1 MAFNEI
7 DSFLY
12 KFKHLWRAGLKTSLK
27 VEAENGEA
35 SISLTVGLGCV
46 PPPFYAQTPPSQY
59 RSVHRGPAYY
69 RRQERRRQAATA
81 TQPAQDDSAEQAQ
94 QEVDIENETQSNDLE
109 EVAVEAT
116 GCPEIQAEQA
126 ENTFNCD
133 LCDFNSKWK
142 NGLRI
147 HMTKKHSK
155 IEQLDG
161 HSEMEI
167 GNDKYSSTK
176 HYWKTG
182 YLGTMYQSYLDAK
195 EVIDESDLNPDDKE
209 KEMLRLLE
217 ARKSAFGTNFKHF
230 PPWSDR

>member
-1 MAFNEI
+1 M

-12 KFKHLWRAGLKTSLK
+12 KCNHLWCAGLKTSLK

-46 PPPFYAQTPPSQY
+46 PPPFYSQTPPSQNH
-59 RSVHRGPAYY
+59 SVHRGPSYY

-81 TQPAQDDSAEQAQ
+81 TQPARDDSAEQAQ
-94 QEVDIENETQSNDLE
+94 QEVDDENKTQSNNVE

-116 GCPEIQAEQA
+116 TGPTVSPEIQAEQA
-126 ENTFNCD
+126 EKEFSCD
-133 LCDFNSKWK
+133 LCDFKSKWK
-142 NGLRI
+142 NGLSI

-167 GNDKYSSTK
+167 DHDKYSTTK
-176 HYWKTG
+176 HYWKNIKYISIRSPNSQHILSNT
-182 YLGTMYQSYLDAK
+182 K
-195 EVIDESDLNPDDKE
+195 FID
-209 KEMLRLLE
+209 
-217 ARKSAFGTNFKHF
+217 
-230 PPWSDR
+230 